1 VGYSRWPRWTRARGL
16 PAVAFATLDSTSR
29 DENRAEAER
38 FGLACKWSRNRSREC
53 PTELRRQ
60 RGLAPSKLD
69 VTAGRCS
76 GDGTVAGGDPS
87 HAGAGMGPWKWAPSV
102 ADRWPV
108 SSFRILK
115 QFSKPVQNASI
126 QK

>member
-29 DENRAEAER
+29 EESRAEAER

-69 VTAGRCS
+69 VMAGRCG
-76 GDGTVAGGDPS
+76 GDGTVAVVTQVTRARAWARGSGRQALLIGGPS
-87 HAGAGMGPWKWAPSV
+87 
-102 ADRWPV
+102 PV
-108 SSFRILK
+108 FE
-115 QFSKPVQNASI
+115 F
-126 QK
+126 